1 MQWNALDIC
10 GTFRISWL
18 MGKLCTS
25 ADSANISQNLSHH
38 MEHTLN
44 IIPPAK
50 DTGRLHQFG
59 KKVLLG
65 IFVGY
70 ALFAGEKLEKR
81 HTRSRRRR
89 ITITS
94 RHRSVCETNQR
105 EGSYHRERRR
115 RCSHIQ
121 STSARTRTVEEN
133 SSDHPGEEDDES
145 VLEEQQD
152 AMEAKKEFWSV
163 SGNFIC
169 RHHVQERQKVV
180 CLKTAHFQLHLKYIH

>member
-1 MQWNALDIC
+1 MAD
-10 GTFRISWL
+10 
-18 MGKLCTS
+18 GKT
-25 ADSANISQNLSHH
+25 QYERRFG
-38 MEHTLN
+38 EHFAGPITPHGAHVEYHP
-44 IIPPAK
+44 IAAK
-50 DTGRLHQFG
+50 DKGRLHQFG
-59 KKVLLG
+59 KKVLPG

-70 ALFAGEKLEKR
+70 ALFAGERLEKR

-89 ITITS
+89 INITS
-94 RHRSVCETNQR
+94 RHRSVCETNQEVTIVKEEEDVR
-105 EGSYHRERRR
+105 
-115 RCSHIQ
+115 
-121 STSARTRTVEEN
+121 TSNQLRQGPKTVEEN

-180 CLKTAHFQLHLKYIH
+180 CLKTAHFHLHLKYIH